1 MIPGWTVRNAN
12 DDVLTHF
19 TPMHRPSKSRVRSRP
34 HTTTPSA
41 FVCLRHIASCL
52 IGLRCR
58 SWNAR
63 NCQIVRVVNAR
74 GARRT
79 KPHLMG
85 LFRDQA
91 RVCPDAVFQESV
103 KAFRRRQILVARF

>member
-12 DDVLTHF
+12 DDVLTLF
-19 TPMHRPSKSRVRSRP
+19 TSPSPFEVARKVVP
-34 HTTTPSA
+34 THDDA
-41 FVCLRHIASCL
+41 FRLRLSSSYREL
-52 IGLRCR
+52 MTGLRCR

-79 KPHLMG
+79 K
-85 LFRDQA
+85 A
-91 RVCPDAVFQESV
+91 
-103 KAFRRRQILVARF
+103 ARFPAQDDELASGCPL